1 MIERL
6 VTLCFKRRGIVG
18 LAFLFAALYGWHSWN
33 QLPIEAYPDISDTSA
48 QVITQVP
55 GLAAEEVEQQI
66 TVPLERE
73 IIGTPGMHVMR
84 SNSTFG
90 LSLIT
95 VVFRD
100 GVEDYWARQR
110 LREKISGVDLPY
122 GAEPG
127 LDPMTSP
134 IGEIY
139 RYTLESKSRDL
150 RELSELQFW
159 KVIPRLKKV
168 PGVVDVSNFGGLT
181 TQFLLELD
189 PAKFTKYNISLAQV
203 IEAIKA
209 NNANAGGSI
218 MDRGEQ
224 GFVVRGMGLI
234 GGLDDLGNIVVTQ
247 KSGVPVL
254 IKDLGKVK
262 LGHPQRKGILGKDEN
277 PDTIEGITLM
287 LRNENPHGCWKAC
300 TRRYAT

>member
-6 VTLCFKRRGIVG
+6 VTLCFNRRGVVG
-18 LAFLFAALYGWHSWN
+18 LVFVFVALYGWYSWT
-33 QLPIEAYPDISDTSA
+33 QLPIEAYTDISDTSA

-66 TVPLERE
+66 TIPLERE
-73 IIGTPGMHVMR
+73 IIGIPGMHVMR

-110 LREKISGVDLPY
+110 LRERIGGVGLPY

-127 LDPMTSP
+127 LDPMTSAV
-134 IGEIY
+134 GEIY
-139 RYTLESKSRDL
+139 RYTLESKTHDL
-150 RELSELQFW
+150 RGLSELQFW

-181 TQFLLELD
+181 TQFMLEFD
-189 PAKFTKYNISLAQV
+189 PAKLTKYNISLAQV
-203 IEAIKA
+203 TQAINA

-218 MDRGEQ
+218 MDRGQQ
-224 GFVVRGMGLI
+224 GFVVRGVGLI
-234 GGLDDLGNIVVTQ
+234 SGLEDLGNVVVTQ
-247 KSGVPVL
+247 KNGVPVL
-254 IKDLGKVK
+254 VKDIGEVK
-262 LGHPQRKGILGKDEN
+262 LGTGRETAKKLIRGDKKLAAEIRKAILAEVKSKE
-277 PDTIEGITLM
+277 IE
-287 LRNENPHGCWKAC
+287 ESKQ
-300 TRRYAT
+300 